1 MDNKCKKKYNI
12 KINSINRNL
21 LKEPNPFNFRINF
34 NKNNENEF
42 CINSKFRDIK
52 KVIVSEVVIPSRI
65 YDNTIGEKLNGLYLH
80 RSDTKK
86 VILAKHNSQY
96 DIFISNNHITI
107 KKAYYSKN
115 LTVTQN
121 LLDNVSCNILM
132 INGSPYVITA
142 INDFEITLDRDLP
155 SGTYDLVLGDTNIN
169 FLIEDNIALL
179 NNTITFSKN
188 INYINNIIYN
198 NCYLIIVHNNSFMIG
213 KLNNITDTSVSYDLL
228 YGSLQ
233 NGNHSL
239 KLYVIKLNTN
249 LTLDDKCFYLKFKEL
264 KQGKETSHN
273 INMNNSL
280 GIFHPTSTSRE
291 HTLLTGNCELEFD
304 IRKQFTTLS
313 FELFD
318 ESGESLGEN
327 YKLLPLNRLQDK
339 YNQVII
345 NMIIEI

>member
-1 MDNKCKKKYNI
+1 MDNKYKKKYNI

-21 LKEPNPFNFRINF
+21 SKEPNPFNFRINF

-42 CINSKFRDIK
+42 CINSKFKDIK

-65 YDNTIGEKLNGLYLH
+65 YDNIIGEKLNGLYLH

-86 VILAKHNSQY
+86 VILVKHNSQY
-96 DIFISNNHITI
+96 NILLENGEITI
-107 KKAYYSKN
+107 KNSYYTKT
-115 LTVTQN
+115 LKIEQN
-121 LLDNVSCNILM
+121 LLDNITCNILM
-132 INGSPYVITA
+132 INNYPYVITA
-142 INDFEITLDRDLP
+142 INNLEITLDRDIDN
-155 SGTYDLVLGDTNIN
+155 GIYDLVFGDTNIN
-169 FLIEDNIALL
+169 FLIEDNITLF

-198 NCYLIIVHNNSFMIG
+198 NCYFIIVYNNDYIIG
-213 KLNNITDTSVSYDLL
+213 KLKNITDLTISYELI
-228 YGSLQ
+228 YGVLN
-233 NGNHSL
+233 NGNHL
-239 KLYVIKLNTN
+239 IKLYVIKLNTN

-273 INMNNSL
+273 ININNSL
-280 GIFHPTSTSRE
+280 GIFHPSSTSKE
-291 HTLLTGNCELEFD
+291 HTLLTGNCELDFD
-304 IRKQFTTLS
+304 TRKQFTTLT

-318 ESGESLGEN
+318 ESGEKLGQN